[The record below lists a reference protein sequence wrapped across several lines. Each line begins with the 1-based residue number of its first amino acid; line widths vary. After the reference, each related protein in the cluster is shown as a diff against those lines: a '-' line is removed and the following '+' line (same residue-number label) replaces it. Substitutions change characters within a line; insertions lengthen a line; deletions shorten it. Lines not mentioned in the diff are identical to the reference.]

1 MSRYIIQPK
10 NGLRDSAP
18 DFISRKLTPA
28 KRQAQVEE
36 ISLQRRSNPRVQE
49 IQRWLTEAQGRK
61 IATFAQAEQTA
72 QITGARVVEMSDED
86 AERMK
91 KELPEVFVLRD
102 QPLDLIRPRRTASAK
117 KKITAKDLWHQNAV
131 GLTAARKRR
140 FKGSGKGV
148 TIAVLDTGIDA
159 THAELQGKI
168 KAAYTFHVNEW
179 RAQPMTPSLDTDGH
193 GTHVAGLIC
202 GKKVGVAPGA
212 EVINGMMLPHGRG
225 NLSDFILALEWVS
238 SQPEIQI
245 VNLSA
250 GIPGYLPEMRTVVAD
265 LLAVGVLPV
274 FAVGNEGRNRTR
286 SPGNY
291 IDPVSVGASSR
302 TNRVASFSSGGTVIA
317 DNHNYT
323 VPDLVAPGESVYS
336 CVMGGSYEAWD
347 GTSMAAPIV
356 SGIAALV
363 LEKYPDITVPDL
375 IEALFA
381 SCKNLGESTD
391 RQGKGLVQLKGII

>member
-1 MSRYIIQPK
+1 MSLYIIQPK
-10 NGLRDSAP
+10 NALLDGATN
-18 DFISRKLTPA
+18 FISKKLTPE
-28 KRQAQVEE
+28 KRSAQVKE
-36 ISLQRRSNPRVQE
+36 ISLQRQANPLAQE
-49 IQRWLTEAQGRK
+49 IQRWLADAQSRK
-61 IATFAQAEQTA
+61 VATFANDDRA
-72 QITGARVVEMSDED
+72 QQIASAKVVELSDVE

-102 QPLDLIRPRRTASAK
+102 QPLELIRPRRIASDK
-117 KKITAKDLWHQNAV
+117 KKVTAKELWHQSAI
-131 GLTAARKRR
+131 GLRAARKRG
-140 FKGSGKGV
+140 FKGTGKGV

-179 RAQPMTPSLDTDGH
+179 RAQPMTPSRDTDGH
-193 GTHVAGLIC
+193 GTHVSGLIC

-212 EVINGMMLPHGRG
+212 EVINGMMLPQGRG

-265 LLAVGVLPV
+265 LLAVGALPV

-291 IDPVSVGASSR
+291 IDPVSVGASNR
-302 TNRVASFSSGGTVIA
+302 TNHVASFSSGGTVIA
-317 DNHNYT
+317 DNHHYT
-323 VPDLVAPGESVYS
+323 VPDLIAPGESVYS
-336 CVMGGSYEAWD
+336 CVMGGGYEAWD
-347 GTSMAAPIV
+347 GTSMATPIV
-356 SGIAALV
+356 SGLAALV
-363 LEKYPDITVPDL
+363 LEKYPDIAVPDL

-381 SCKNLGESTD
+381 SCKNLGEPPD